1 MTENKRVLVVDDEHL
16 ILKIISDILTKEGYE
31 VKTAFNFDKAHE
43 LLKEYPF
50 HVVLTDI
57 RMPEKNGI
65 DLLEKIRT
73 FDSNMPVILM
83 TGFASLETAVK
94 AVQHGAFD
102 YLTKPLDYDKLKSVT
117 KHAFERYELLQEN
130 SRLVRELQ
138 ELNASL
144 ELKVKE
150 RTRDLGNILSS
161 THESIVTMDKDL
173 IIKSVNLKTV
183 NIFGEGYIGRKIGDF
198 IEGINFDS
206 IIPKILADP
215 SYSTKH
221 EVRYGNKFLELTLS
235 PLIDFETGNIFG
247 VMAVTEDVTEKK
259 KLEAQ
264 LIQSA
269 KMSAVGQLA
278 AGIAHE
284 FNNILTGIVG
294 YTSFALSKTD
304 IEQIRRDLKIVE
316 KASDRAVEIVKKLLF
331 FSKQKEGQFRL
342 ASIEEAIEDT
352 LALIE
357 HSFQSEGVKILRHY
371 GKIPPIR
378 MDVGEIQRV
387 ILNMAMN
394 SKHAMPQGGVI
405 AMSTEL
411 EDDYVKIDFSDTG
424 VGIPKE
430 DLARIFEPFFTT
442 KGSRGSG
449 QTPGTG
455 LGLSVTYAIVERHG
469 GRIDVESEVER
480 GTTFTIRLP
489 NIQRLSNS
497 TKSDSLPK
505 DDDKVLQTKRKGNI
519 LIVDDEE
526 FVCDILRQALSSV
539 GHNVVIANNGEAA
552 VELVRRNHFDI
563 FFLNLTMP
571 GKNGL
576 SVLREIKI
584 LDPSSV
590 VVIISGR
597 TEKDIS
603 DKAIAEGAF
612 SFIRK
617 PFTVSQIHNTV
628 ARIFGAE

>member
-1 MTENKRVLVVDDEHL
+1 
-16 ILKIISDILTKEGYE
+16 
-31 VKTAFNFDKAHE
+31 
-43 LLKEYPF
+43 
-50 HVVLTDI
+50 
-57 RMPEKNGI
+57 
-65 DLLEKIRT
+65 
-73 FDSNMPVILM
+73 
-83 TGFASLETAVK
+83 
-94 AVQHGAFD
+94 
-102 YLTKPLDYDKLKSVT
+102 
-117 KHAFERYELLQEN
+117 
-130 SRLVRELQ
+130 
-138 ELNASL
+138 
-144 ELKVKE
+144 
-150 RTRDLGNILSS
+150 
-161 THESIVTMDKDL
+161 
-173 IIKSVNLKTV
+173 
-183 NIFGEGYIGRKIGDF
+183 
-198 IEGINFDS
+198 
-206 IIPKILADP
+206 
-215 SYSTKH
+215 
-221 EVRYGNKFLELTLS
+221 
-235 PLIDFETGNIFG
+235 
-247 VMAVTEDVTEKK
+247 
-259 KLEAQ
+259 
-264 LIQSA
+264 
-269 KMSAVGQLA
+269 
-278 AGIAHE
+278 
-284 FNNILTGIVG
+284 
-294 YTSFALSKTD
+294 
-304 IEQIRRDLKIVE
+304 
-316 KASDRAVEIVKKLLF
+316 
-331 FSKQKEGQFRL
+331 
-342 ASIEEAIEDT
+342 
-352 LALIE
+352 
-357 HSFQSEGVKILRHY
+357 
-371 GKIPPIR
+371 

>member
-1 MTENKRVLVVDDEHL
+1 MTKNKRALVVDDEHM

-31 VKTAFNFDKAHE
+31 VKTAFNFDKAFE

>member
-31 VKTAFNFDKAHE
+31 VKTAFNCDKALE
-43 LLKEYPF
+43 LLKEYSF

-57 RMPEKNGI
+57 RMPGKNGI

-102 YLTKPLDYDKLKSVT
+102 YLTKPLDYDKLKGVT
-117 KHAFERYELLQEN
+117 KHAVERYELLQEN
-130 SRLVRELQ
+130 RRLVRELQ
-138 ELNASL
+138 QLNASL
-144 ELKVKE
+144 ELKVRE
-150 RTRDLGNILSS
+150 RNRDLENILNS

-173 IIKSVNLKTV
+173 IIKSVNPKTL
-183 NIFGEGYIGRKIGDF
+183 NIFGEGCIGRKIGDF

-221 EVRYGNKFLELTLS
+221 VVKYGDKFLELTLS

-247 VMAVTEDVTEKK
+247 VMAVTEDVAEKK

>member
-1 MTENKRVLVVDDEHL
+1 MTKNKRALVVDDEHM

-31 VKTAFNFDKAHE
+31 VKTAFNFDKAFE

-73 FDSNMPVILM
+73 FNSNLPVILM

-198 IEGINFDS
+198 IEGINFDT

>member
-1 MTENKRVLVVDDEHL
+1 MTKNKRALVVDDEHM

-31 VKTAFNFDKAHE
+31 VKTAFNFDKAFE

-65 DLLEKIRT
+65 DLLEKIRA
-73 FDSNMPVILM
+73 FNSNMPVILM

-198 IEGINFDS
+198 IEGINFDT

-387 ILNMAMN
+387 ILNLAIN
-394 SKHAMPQGGVI
+394 SNHAMPQGGVI

>member
-1 MTENKRVLVVDDEHL
+1 MTKNKRALVVDDEHM

-31 VKTAFNFDKAHE
+31 VKTAFNFDKAFE

-73 FDSNMPVILM
+73 FNSNLPVILM

>member
-1 MTENKRVLVVDDEHL
+1 MTKNKRALVVDDEHM

-31 VKTAFNFDKAHE
+31 VKTAFNFDKAFE

-73 FDSNMPVILM
+73 FNSNIPVILM